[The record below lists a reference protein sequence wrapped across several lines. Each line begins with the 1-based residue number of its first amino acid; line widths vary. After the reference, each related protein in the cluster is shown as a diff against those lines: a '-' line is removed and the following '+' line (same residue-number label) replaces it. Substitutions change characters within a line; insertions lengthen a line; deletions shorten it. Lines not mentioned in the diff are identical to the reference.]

1 MNKTIHR
8 LLKANNGSAVV
19 EFAIVLPI
27 LLLIVFGII
36 NFGVLMYNQSLI
48 PNAAREGA
56 RWASIHSTVTFGNG
70 CSNSYSSS
78 PIDPCQVAYS
88 YANQVLISFGASSL
102 AASVVAAD
110 YNSGTPQTVVVNYN
124 YTGIGW
130 FFGGQPSKGY
140 SSKAVMLHE

>member
-36 NFGVLMYNQSLI
+36 NFGVLMYNQSVI
-48 PNAAREGA
+48 TNAAREGA

-78 PIDPCQVAYS
+78 I
-88 YANQVLISFGASSL
+88 N
-102 AASVVAAD
+102 
-110 YNSGTPQTVVVNYN
+110 
-124 YTGIGW
+124 
-130 FFGGQPSKGY
+130 
-140 SSKAVMLHE
+140 